1 MSKLTFL
8 SLTLADPLRSA
19 WMPNTQ
25 LTKLDPS
32 ECADSG
38 NKKLA
43 VKLKEAYGIA
53 AEGHDLDHFKELLR
67 QHDEELRAYEQ
78 EQRELEEKKAAE
90 AAEKAEKKAEK
101 ERRKSK
107 AGDEMDVDGEGKP
120 TKKRKKEAG
129 SDGEG
134 PKVRYLI
141 SYD

>member
-1 MSKLTFL
+1 MTRLE
-8 SLTLADPLRSA
+8 
-19 WMPNTQ
+19 
-25 LTKLDPS
+25 PS
-32 ECADSG
+32 ECADAS

-67 QHDEELRAYEQ
+67 QHDEEMRVWEQ
-78 EQRELEEKKAAE
+78 EQREIAEQKAAE

-107 AGDEMDVDGEGKP
+107 AGDDTEVDGEGKP

-134 PKVRYLI
+134 PKVRGI
-141 SYD
+141 FFQKDAC